1 MLVANFISVM
11 SSSVLSGVQN
21 KTKCDHKY
29 KLVTR
34 HTPNL

>member
-21 KTKCDHKY
+21 KIECDYKY
-29 KLVTR
+29 KLITSQD
-34 HTPNL
+34 